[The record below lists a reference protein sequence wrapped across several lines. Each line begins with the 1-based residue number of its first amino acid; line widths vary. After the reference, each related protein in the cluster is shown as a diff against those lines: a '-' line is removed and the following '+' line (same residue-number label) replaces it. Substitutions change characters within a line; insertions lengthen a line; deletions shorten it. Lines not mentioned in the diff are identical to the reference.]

1 MEKKSAAALTA
12 RVTIDDVVSMY
23 YVVMVRTMSKMIM
36 SDRVFVNEK
45 DARRYCQINNLAKDN
60 PRGYF
65 YVEKC
70 LPGKSILG
78 KTV

>member
-1 MEKKSAAALTA
+1 MTSDMSTSNNVL
-12 RVTIDDVVSMY
+12 MY
-23 YVVMVRTMSKMIM
+23 YVVMVRTMSKIIM

-70 LPGKSILG
+70 LPGKSVLG
-78 KTV
+78 KSV

>member
-1 MEKKSAAALTA
+1 MIMSTA
-12 RVTIDDVVSMY
+12 NNVTNNVVSMY

-36 SDRVFVNEK
+36 SDRVFINEK
-45 DARRYCQINNLAKDN
+45 DARNYCQINNLAKEN

-70 LPGKSILG
+70 LPGKTVLG

>member
-1 MEKKSAAALTA
+1 MRNDMTNN
-12 RVTIDDVVSMY
+12 VTIDDVVSMY

-70 LPGKSILG
+70 LPGKS
-78 KTV
+78 V

>member
-1 MEKKSAAALTA
+1 MPTSNN
-12 RVTIDDVVSMY
+12 VTIDDVVSMY

-70 LPGKSILG
+70 LPGKTILG
-78 KTV
+78 KSV